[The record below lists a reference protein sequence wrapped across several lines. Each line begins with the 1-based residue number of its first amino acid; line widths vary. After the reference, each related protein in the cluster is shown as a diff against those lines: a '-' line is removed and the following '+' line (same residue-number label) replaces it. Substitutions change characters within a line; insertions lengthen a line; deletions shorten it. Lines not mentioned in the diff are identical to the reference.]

1 MQDLRISLLIFSQI
15 HHQPVSCILKTIA
28 QILQRKNGYRKLRYK
43 LLSPRFNESRVRM
56 ICHDNPNPK
65 GQPFSIHVGPLYSMG
80 RRMYMWEEPKKYPR
94 NHCLFWRNNINPTF
108 EYTNPTYDVHNY
120 HKEVSFPQQGISS
133 ETSFFYLSCYI
144 YSSTPLTPFH
154 SHSHSLQYFSVFIFI
169 AMAEEASSLHL
180 IHQQLLFDFES
191 FESFVSHV
199 NDPSQTSTSDS
210 SVSTLDIIPLS
221 NYLNLHEDENNPF
234 LLHSSTSAPSGFF
247 QFETKCHKTST
258 LSHRRLP
265 LSILVPQPTVSQS
278 PVESDSG
285 DIMHY
290 RGVRRRSWG
299 KFAAEIRDPNRRGSR
314 VWLGTFETAIEAAR
328 AYDRAAFKMRGSK
341 AILNF
346 PLEADN
352 WSGSDS
358 PAISGRKRE
367 RDSET
372 EERQQVE
379 IKVLKKE
386 EHLPES
392 DCKVAVAC
400 NVLGVSPLTPSNWRA
415 VWEERDMEGIFH
427 LPPLTPL
434 SPHPW
439 IAYTQLM
446 V

>member
-1 MQDLRISLLIFSQI
+1 
-15 HHQPVSCILKTIA
+15 
-28 QILQRKNGYRKLRYK
+28 
-43 LLSPRFNESRVRM
+43 
-56 ICHDNPNPK
+56 
-65 GQPFSIHVGPLYSMG
+65 
-80 RRMYMWEEPKKYPR
+80 
-94 NHCLFWRNNINPTF
+94 
-108 EYTNPTYDVHNY
+108 
-120 HKEVSFPQQGISS
+120 
-133 ETSFFYLSCYI
+133 
-144 YSSTPLTPFH
+144 
-154 SHSHSLQYFSVFIFI
+154 
-169 AMAEEASSLHL
+169 MAEEASSLHL

-191 FESFVSHV
+191 FESF
-199 NDPSQTSTSDS
+199 
-210 SVSTLDIIPLS
+210 
-221 NYLNLHEDENNPF
+221 
-234 LLHSSTSAPSGFF
+234 
-247 QFETKCHKTST
+247 FETKCHKTST

-367 RDSET
+367 RDSKT

-446 V
+446 GLINTS